1 MDKDLHTFVGTELVQ
16 GTWEDIV
23 LEVGGSYSL
32 GDFQAYRGEVTEAL
46 RKSLFIM
53 PRYMSGSDYSGG
65 SVQCS
70 NHKAFLDKFGKIEG
84 VYDIYGGFGTY
95 GIAIRLDVYED
106 NLEIKE
112 AIDNLDDYPLFDEE
126 AHSELEMEWQQE
138 FITSELSHFCY
149 QIDLEYYIPEI
160 DEILKDEGTI
170 ESYIWESIDPLDLEF
185 QYDNTGSYVDL
196 DKVKPYVEDR
206 LIIEHAK
213 QFPLFI
219 NREWSCK
226 ETEEMFKKKL
236 TGDE

>member
-1 MDKDLHTFVGTELVQ
+1 MNKELHTFVGTECVQ

-46 RKSLFIM
+46 RKSLFFM
-53 PRYMSGSDYSGG
+53 PTYLSGSDYSGG
-65 SVQCS
+65 SVERA
-70 NHKAFLDKFGKIEG
+70 NHRAFLKEYGETDG

-106 NLEIKE
+106 IPEIKE
-112 AIDNLDDYPLFDEE
+112 AIDKLDDYPLFDEE

-138 FITSELSHFCY
+138 FITSELAHFCL
-149 QIDLEYYIPEI
+149 QIDLEDYIPDI
-160 DEILKDEGTI
+160 DKILEDQDTI
-170 ESYIWESIDPLDLEF
+170 ESYIWESLEPLELEF
-185 QYDNTGSYVDL
+185 QSENTGAYVDL

-213 QFPLFI
+213 QLPLFL
-219 NREWSCK
+219 NREWSC
-226 ETEEMFKKKL
+226 EQTEEMFKKKL
-236 TGDE
+236 TGE